1 MIVNLQIMD
10 NYSSRIKIIINEKQ
24 LSVID
29 FCRII
34 GLNSPSTIHLLI
46 KENRKPSSKTVDR
59 IIAAFPEVTKDWLLY
74 GRGSYGE
81 VKQQSTQQDDLTLTA
96 SQVIQFIKHVIPEH
110 IDQRDNQTTSILLE
124 KLNDIENDFTEMCNS
139 QTETIQEHI
148 EKFETYEVNFENA
161 GFLLEKLVERVTMLE
176 SYALLTLDEK
186 SKLRAKQDKQN
197 KNKLR

>member
-1 MIVNLQIMD
+1 MI
-10 NYSSRIKIIINEKQ
+10 NYSERLKQIIHKNQ
-24 LSVID
+24 LSIVD
-29 FCRII
+29 FSRLI
-34 GLNSPSTIHLLI
+34 GLNSPTTVHLII

-59 IIAAFPEVTKDWLLY
+59 IIEAFPEVTEDWLLF

-81 VKQQSTQQDDLTLTA
+81 VKQQPSQQDDLTLTA
-96 SQVIQFIKHVIPEH
+96 SQVIDFIKYEIPKH

-124 KLNDIENDFTEMCNS
+124 KINDIENDFTEMVNL
-139 QTETIQEHI
+139 QTETIKDHI

-186 SKLRAKQDKQN
+186 SKLRAKKDKHN
-197 KNKLR
+197 KDNN

>member
-1 MIVNLQIMD
+1 MINDYTNRLKLILHRNNV
-10 NYSSRIKIIINEKQ
+10 
-24 LSVID
+24 SVAD

-34 GLNSPSTIHLLI
+34 GLNSTGTIHKLI
-46 KENRKPSSKTVDR
+46 SDNRKPSSKTVDR

-74 GRGSYGE
+74 GRGSYE
-81 VKQQSTQQDDLTLTA
+81 EAKQQSTQQDDLTLTA
-96 SQVIQFIKHVIPEH
+96 SQVINFIKYEIPKH

-124 KLNDIENDFTEMCNS
+124 KLNDIQNDFTEMCGS
-139 QTETIQEHI
+139 QTEIIQEHI

-186 SKLRAKQDKQN
+186 SKLRAKKDKQN
-197 KNKLR
+197 KNKLP